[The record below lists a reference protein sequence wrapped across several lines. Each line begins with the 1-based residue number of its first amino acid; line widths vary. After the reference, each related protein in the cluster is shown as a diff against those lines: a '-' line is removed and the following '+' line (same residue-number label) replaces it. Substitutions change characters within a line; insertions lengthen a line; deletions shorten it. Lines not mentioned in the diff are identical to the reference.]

1 MIENTLLKNS
11 PVQEVESLEVNRIIN
26 DYKKKY
32 GVDVSYLFNN
42 LNEIKI
48 IKCTKTGFRFYYPLT
63 VEGDNKF
70 YVDLYSINKDRLY
83 QITKWE
89 FKEAA
94 KMIKDGSSVL
104 DVGCGGG
111 NFFEELKGKN
121 CKCYG
126 LDKSDYA
133 GELLRSKGI
142 EFTNEDIETFAD
154 KNQEKFD
161 YVTGFQILEHVKHP
175 GEFISSMAKMLKKDG
190 TLIIA
195 VPNNEPYFLK
205 YDKYH
210 TLNLPP
216 HHMGMWNKES
226 LTNIAPH
233 FGLKLHD
240 FKYEGL
246 DYIANF
252 FTKKTG
258 IKGAFFSG
266 MIKFFFKLF
275 NNSLGK
281 RTALAIYKKI

>member
-11 PVQEVESLEVNRIIN
+11 PVEEVESLEVNRIIN

-32 GVDVSYLFNN
+32 GVDVAYLFNN
-42 LNEIKI
+42 LDQIKI
-48 IKCTKTGFRFYYPLT
+48 IKCTKTGFRYYYPLT

-142 EFTNEDIETFAD
+142 EFTNEAIETFA
-154 KNQEKFD
+154 EK
-161 YVTGFQILEHVKHP
+161 
-175 GEFISSMAKMLKKDG
+175 
-190 TLIIA
+190 
-195 VPNNEPYFLK
+195 
-205 YDKYH
+205 
-210 TLNLPP
+210 LP
-216 HHMGMWNKES
+216 
-226 LTNIAPH
+226 
-233 FGLKLHD
+233 
-240 FKYEGL
+240 
-246 DYIANF
+246 
-252 FTKKTG
+252 
-258 IKGAFFSG
+258 
-266 MIKFFFKLF
+266 
-275 NNSLGK
+275 
-281 RTALAIYKKI
+281 